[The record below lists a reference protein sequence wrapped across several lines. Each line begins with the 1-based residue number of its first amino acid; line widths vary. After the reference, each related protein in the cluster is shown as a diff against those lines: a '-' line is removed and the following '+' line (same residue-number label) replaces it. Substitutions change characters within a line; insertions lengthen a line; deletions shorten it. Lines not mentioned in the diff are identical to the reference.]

1 VSPTSSRRSERFLIA
16 AVGALALTACVT
28 GPGPLPE
35 DPRQELSSVA
45 FFPQDTH
52 QCGPAALATL
62 LVSTGVDTTP
72 EQLVPE
78 VYIPARRG
86 SLQVEMLAAA
96 RRRGRIPWLLPPDFT
111 ALRSELAAG
120 NPVLVLQDLGA
131 LGIRRWHYAVVV
143 GHDPQRA
150 VLVLRSGKQRRH
162 LEREAYFLQSW
173 QASDNWAITLTPPGQ
188 IPATATAAGY
198 VRAITDSERH
208 LSATDL
214 DASYA
219 AALQRWP
226 DDPLLLFATANHD
239 YASGRLAAAETRY
252 RRLLELQPDHLAAHN
267 NLANLLIDRGCAAE
281 AQEHAQRALALL
293 DAEPALAPAVRET
306 AKRAGQMTA
315 RPHSGGNRCD

>member
-1 VSPTSSRRSERFLIA
+1 M
-16 AVGALALTACVT
+16 GALALTACVT
-28 GPGPLPE
+28 GPAPLPE
-35 DPRQELSSVA
+35 DPRHELAGVA

-62 LVSTGVDTTP
+62 LVSTGVETTP

-111 ALRSELAAG
+111 ALRSELEAG

-143 GHDPQRA
+143 GHDPQRE
-150 VLVLRSGKQRRH
+150 VLVLRSGTQRRH
-162 LEREAYFLQSW
+162 LERESYFLQSW

-198 VRAITDSERH
+198 VRAIAASERH
-208 LSATDL
+208 LPATDL

-252 RRLLELQPDHLAAHN
+252 RQLLSLQPRHLAAHN
-267 NLANLLIDRGCAAE
+267 NLANLLIDQGCAAGAKE
-281 AQEHAQRALALL
+281 QAALALEL
-293 DAEPALAPAVRET
+293 IGQEPALADAVRET
-306 AKRAGQMTA
+306 WHRAARCRVAVFEVVEGQLQPGQMPA
-315 RPHSGGNRCD
+315 PGDP